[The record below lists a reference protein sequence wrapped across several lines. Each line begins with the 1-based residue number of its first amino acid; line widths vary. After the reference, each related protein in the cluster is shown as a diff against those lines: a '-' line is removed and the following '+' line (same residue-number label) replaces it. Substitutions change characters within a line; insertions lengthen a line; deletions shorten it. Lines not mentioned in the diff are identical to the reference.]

1 MSIEHLGSNSEGLFE
16 YDCFRTNC
24 NVCHYT
30 LPACLNRPLL
40 ECSGKHAEQSVVQ
53 DGSTSQKR
61 EHAMFINVIQHILV
75 ITMTSLQAILFAN
88 DEQIQ
93 PVVSGGDSEVKL
105 PERNNRQN
113 R

>member
-1 MSIEHLGSNSEGLFE
+1 MYVEHLGSNSEGLFE
-16 YDCFRTNC
+16 YDRFRTNF
-24 NVCHYT
+24 NVCHST

-40 ECSGKHAEQSVVQ
+40 KRSGKHAKQSVVQ

-61 EHAMFINVIQHILV
+61 EQAMFINVIQHILV
-75 ITMTSLQAILFAN
+75 ITMTSLQAILFAI

-105 PERNNRQN
+105 PERSNRQN